1 MSLSRVRERWP
12 QLPDGTYITGP
23 KLFELIQDD
32 SPVPPLWDL
41 RSVIEEVEENFGA
54 DVEDVTAF
62 ECGYANQ
69 VSQCHLPFRF
79 LSVQNED

>member
-54 DVEDVTAF
+54 DVEDVTGF

-69 VSQCHLPFRF
+69 VSQYQLTFRF
-79 LSVQNED
+79 LSVEYEY